1 MTMRPV
7 TIGLAML
14 FPLPALLTGQV
25 GTARYVVE
33 AATGPIAVDGRL
45 DDAAWSG
52 AAWSADFT
60 DIEGDLRPAPRW
72 RTRVKL
78 LWDSTALYVGAE
90 LEEPDLWATLTRRDA
105 VIYHDN
111 DFEVFLDPDGDG
123 LAYFELEINALG
135 AVWDLFLPRPYRQ
148 GGSAVNQWDIA
159 GLRSAVALQGT
170 LNHPADR
177 DTGWTIELAI
187 PFTALSATGVS
198 TPRPANGARW
208 RVNFSRVEWDLEVA
222 DGHYRKVT
230 DPTSGALRRE
240 HNWVWSPQ
248 GVVDMHRPEHW
259 GTVEFR
265 AAGGSAR

>member
-1 MTMRPV
+1 MILRPAG
-7 TIGLAML
+7 IGLAL
-14 FPLPALLTGQV
+14 LLSAPARLAGQV
-25 GTARYVVE
+25 APARYVAE
-33 AATGPIAVDGRL
+33 AAARPIVVDGRL
-45 DDAAWSG
+45 DDAAWGG

-60 DIEGDLRPAPRW
+60 DIEGDSRPAPRW

-135 AVWDLFLPRPYRQ
+135 TVWDLFLPRPYRL
-148 GGSAVNQWDIA
+148 GGSAVDEWDIA

-170 LNHPADR
+170 LNHPVDR
-177 DTGWTIELAI
+177 DAGWTVELAI
-187 PFTALSATGVS
+187 PFTALTASGVS
-198 TPRPANGARW
+198 TPAPADGTRW
-208 RVNFSRVEWDLEVA
+208 RVNFSRVEWDLEVI
-222 DGHYRKVT
+222 DGEYRKPT
-230 DPTSGALRRE
+230 DPASGQPRRE

-248 GVVDMHRPEHW
+248 GVVDMHRPEQW

-265 AAGGSAR
+265 AADGSDR